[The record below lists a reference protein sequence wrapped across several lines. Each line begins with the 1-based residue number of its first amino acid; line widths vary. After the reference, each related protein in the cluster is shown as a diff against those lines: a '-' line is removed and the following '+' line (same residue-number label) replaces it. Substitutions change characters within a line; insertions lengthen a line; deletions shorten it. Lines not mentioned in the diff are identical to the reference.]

1 MDNTLKK
8 FYTISGILLLIGL
21 VWIVVVWQG
30 ENPAYNLPP
39 AERPVLG
46 NPNASIVVEE
56 FSDFQ
61 CPACRS
67 AAPVVK
73 GIVNKYKDKIKFVYR
88 HFPLLS
94 IHPRAYDA
102 ALASECANDQGKF
115 WQYHDLLFANQ
126 PNFKKDQLI
135 GYARDLGL
143 NESEFSACLQSRARK
158 EVVDADLNKAKE
170 LNLNSTPTFIVN
182 GKIIRN
188 WSTGLEAAIVAEIDK
203 QSNANAN

>member
-1 MDNTLKK
+1 MMPR
-8 FYTISGILLLIGL
+8 LLL
-21 VWIVVVWQG
+21 
-30 ENPAYNLPP
+30 
-39 AERPVLG
+39 
-46 NPNASIVVEE
+46 NA
-56 FSDFQ
+56 
-61 CPACRS
+61 P
-67 AAPVVK
+67 
-73 GIVNKYKDKIKFVYR
+73 
-88 HFPLLS
+88 
-94 IHPRAYDA
+94 
-102 ALASECANDQGKF
+102 NDQGKF